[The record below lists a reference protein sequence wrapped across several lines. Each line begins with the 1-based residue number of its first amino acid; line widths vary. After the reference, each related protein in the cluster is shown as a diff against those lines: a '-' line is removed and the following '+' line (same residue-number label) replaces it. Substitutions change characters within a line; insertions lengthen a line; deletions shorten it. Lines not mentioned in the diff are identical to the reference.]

1 MNALASLA
9 VVLHMLPGCYGL
21 FDLDVALGFDSRC
34 LGLVGRNPIST
45 PIRVAHIISSGKVF
59 AWYHMLDDIE
69 RV

>member
-34 LGLVGRNPIST
+34 LGLVGRNPIS
-45 PIRVAHIISSGKVF
+45 V
-59 AWYHMLDDIE
+59 
-69 RV
+69 